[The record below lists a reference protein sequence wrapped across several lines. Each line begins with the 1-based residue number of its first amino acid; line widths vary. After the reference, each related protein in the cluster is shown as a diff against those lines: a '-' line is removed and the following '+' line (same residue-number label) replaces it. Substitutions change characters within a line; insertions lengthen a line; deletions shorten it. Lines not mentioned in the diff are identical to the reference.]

1 MKKSAYLC
9 HRLQITAVCSA
20 RLAAR
25 QLAEKSYSRLASGIK
40 RQHFIGIKSKRLPL
54 SVNRLCH
61 PGSRDL

>member
-25 QLAEKSYSRLASGIK
+25 QLAAKSYSRLASGVK
-40 RQHFIGIKSKRLPL
+40 RQHF
-54 SVNRLCH
+54 
-61 PGSRDL
+61 